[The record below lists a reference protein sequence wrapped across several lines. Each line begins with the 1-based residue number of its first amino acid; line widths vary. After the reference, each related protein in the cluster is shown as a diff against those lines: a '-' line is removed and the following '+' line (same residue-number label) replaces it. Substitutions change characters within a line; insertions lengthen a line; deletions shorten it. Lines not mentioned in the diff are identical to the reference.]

1 MEELQVAGGTKAD
14 EVYAKLR
21 LQIVSG
27 DFMPGDKV
35 TIRQIAGLYQV
46 SMMPVRQALSRL
58 HSDGFV
64 SITNRTVK
72 IKELSAKDVKDIFAI
87 RIRLE
92 TLALEWAIPHID
104 EEKAGHLQQII
115 DQMGKEYNPD
125 IEWGKLNKQF
135 HLTFYSYADSPS
147 LLSTLRDIWGSVEAY
162 MNIYAS
168 SSSNLETFPLS
179 YEEHQQ
185 LISFA
190 YRKETNKAL
199 DLLVKHLSNTRDV
212 ILQELNK

>member
-46 SMMPVRQALSRL
+46 SMMPVRQALARL

-64 SITNRTVK
+64 SIINRTVK

-104 EEKAGHLQQII
+104 EEKAGI
-115 DQMGKEYNPD
+115 
-125 IEWGKLNKQF
+125 
-135 HLTFYSYADSPS
+135 
-147 LLSTLRDIWGSVEAY
+147 
-162 MNIYAS
+162 S
-168 SSSNLETFPLS
+168 S
-179 YEEHQQ
+179 
-185 LISFA
+185 
-190 YRKETNKAL
+190 R
-199 DLLVKHLSNTRDV
+199 
-212 ILQELNK
+212 

>member
-1 MEELQVAGGTKAD
+1 MEELQVVHQTKAD

-21 LQIVSG
+21 MQIVSG
-27 DFMPGDKV
+27 EFMPGDKV

-46 SMMPVRQALSRL
+46 SMMPVRQALARL

-64 SITNRTVK
+64 TITNRTVK

-92 TLALEWAIPHID
+92 TLALEWAIPHIN
-104 EEKAGHLQQII
+104 EEKTAHLQQII

-125 IEWGKLNKQF
+125 IEWEKLNKQF
-135 HLTFYSYADSPS
+135 HLTFYSYAGSPS
-147 LLSTLRDIWGSVEAY
+147 LLSTLHDIWGSVEAY

-168 SSSNLETFPLS
+168 ASSNVNTFSLS

-199 DLLVKHLSNTRDV
+199 DLLVKHLTNTRDV

>member
-1 MEELQVAGGTKAD
+1 
-14 EVYAKLR
+14 
-21 LQIVSG
+21 
-27 DFMPGDKV
+27 
-35 TIRQIAGLYQV
+35 
-46 SMMPVRQALSRL
+46 
-58 HSDGFV
+58 
-64 SITNRTVK
+64 
-72 IKELSAKDVKDIFAI
+72 
-87 RIRLE
+87 
-92 TLALEWAIPHID
+92 
-104 EEKAGHLQQII
+104 
-115 DQMGKEYNPD
+115 MGKEYNPD

-212 ILQELNK
+212 ILQELSK